1 MTYRYRTIIRNSN
14 CKIGYTRHR
23 SSEPQKESIH
33 VDIVLVILIVSARS
47 AVTFHATDEK
57 TVITQPMI
65 RDELDVALRI
75 HISSLATQFHRRC
88 YTLPSFTGRGRNAAR
103 LRLRTQFN
111 FRFLQKFDINENI
124 DNCHFSIIIHCQF

>member
-1 MTYRYRTIIRNSN
+1 MAYRYRSIIRNSN

-23 SSEPQKESIH
+23 SSKSRKPQKESIR
-33 VDIVLVILIVSARS
+33 VDIVLVSLIVSARS

-75 HISSLATQFHRRC
+75 HISSLATQFHCRC
-88 YTLPSFTGRGRNAAR
+88 YTLLSFTGRGRNAAR
-103 LRLRTQFN
+103 LRLRRQFN
-111 FRFLQKFDINENI
+111 FRF
-124 DNCHFSIIIHCQF
+124 FSKNLT